1 MDVEIHPNAKKHLTE
16 KQVLS
21 AWLAVTEC
29 IRRESK
35 DEPPRWLAIGWLSDG
50 RSAELVAVELVQ
62 LKGQLAL
69 PVTENERLG
78 HGSSDRSLAKA
89 ASLLDASCHTTRCQG
104 PLI

>member
-35 DEPPRWLAIGWLSDG
+35 ERAPPEMACDWMAPRRTKRGACRGRACPWVAYHSCLVSSPEEILAGD
-50 RSAELVAVELVQ
+50 
-62 LKGQLAL
+62 
-69 PVTENERLG
+69 
-78 HGSSDRSLAKA
+78 
-89 ASLLDASCHTTRCQG
+89 
-104 PLI
+104 

>member
-35 DEPPRWLAIGWLSDG
+35 DEPPRWLAIGWLPDG
-50 RSAELVAVELVQ
+50 RSVELVAVELVRGW
-62 LKGQLAL
+62 LIIHAL
-69 PVTENERLG
+69 SPVRRIFGRRLNRLG
-78 HGSSDRSLAKA
+78 KGVDDGQDVYGR
-89 ASLLDASCHTTRCQG
+89 
-104 PLI
+104 

>member
-29 IRRESK
+29 IRREPK

-50 RSAELVAVELVQ
+50 RSVELVAVELVRGWLIQ
-62 LKGQLAL
+62 SRRNFGRRL
-69 PVTENERLG
+69 NRLG
-78 HGSSDRSLAKA
+78 KGVDDGQDVYGR
-89 ASLLDASCHTTRCQG
+89 
-104 PLI
+104 

>member
-35 DEPPRWLAIGWLSDG
+35 DERPDG
-50 RSAELVAVELVQ
+50 LPLDGFQMVKVWNLLRS
-62 LKGQLAL
+62 
-69 PVTENERLG
+69 N
-78 HGSSDRSLAKA
+78 
-89 ASLLDASCHTTRCQG
+89 
-104 PLI
+104 

>member
-35 DEPPRWLAIGWLSDG
+35 DEPPRWLAIGWLPDG
-50 RSAELVAVELVQ
+50 RRACRGRACPWGLIIHALSPVQ
-62 LKGQLAL
+62 KKFWQ
-69 PVTENERLG
+69 EIERARQRG
-78 HGSSDRSLAKA
+78 R
-89 ASLLDASCHTTRCQG
+89 
-104 PLI
+104 